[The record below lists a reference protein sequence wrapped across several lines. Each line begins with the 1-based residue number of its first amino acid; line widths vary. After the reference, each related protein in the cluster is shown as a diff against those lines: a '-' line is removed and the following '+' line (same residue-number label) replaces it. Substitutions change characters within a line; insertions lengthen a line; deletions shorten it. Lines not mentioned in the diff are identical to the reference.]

1 MSLHF
6 NTVTPLMKT
15 ILEDLMKAEEFESFR
30 LVGAT
35 ALSLYCGH
43 RMSYL
48 KLC

>member
-6 NTVTPLMKT
+6 NTVTPLLKT
-15 ILEDLMKAEEFESFR
+15 ILEGLMKAEEFEFFR

-35 ALSLYCGH
+35 ALRLHYGH